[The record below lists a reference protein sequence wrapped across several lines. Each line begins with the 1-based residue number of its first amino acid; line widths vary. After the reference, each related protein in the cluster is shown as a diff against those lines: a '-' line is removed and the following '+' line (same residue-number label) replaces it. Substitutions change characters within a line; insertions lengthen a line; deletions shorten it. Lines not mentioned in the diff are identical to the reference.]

1 MITMY
6 IVETGLSVMIATK
19 IVNII
24 LKEYMNDEYMTWLR
38 IYIV

>member
-1 MITMY
+1 MITTY

-24 LKEYMNDEYMTWLR
+24 LKEYMNDKYLN
-38 IYIV
+38 

>member
-6 IVETGLSVMIATK
+6 IVGTGLSVMIAMK

-24 LKEYMNDEYMTWLR
+24 LKEYMNDKYMTQTKD
-38 IYIV
+38 